1 MNPQNQGEFNND
13 QGVENIGPIINR
25 FLMNKG
31 LNRVLAQQK
40 LYSDWQQAVGTQI
53 APHTRLAGI
62 IGNVLR
68 VEVDSAV
75 YLHELSGYM
84 KGSILK
90 QLESVGGGIPVKDI
104 AFRVT
109 SFK

>member
-1 MNPQNQGEFNND
+1 MGLQNQGEFNND
-13 QGVENIGPIINR
+13 GGIENIGPIISR
-25 FLMNKG
+25 FFMRKG
-31 LNRVLAQQK
+31 LNRALAHQVLH
-40 LYSDWQQAVGTQI
+40 SEWRQAVGPQL

-62 IGNVLR
+62 TGNILR

-90 QLESVGGGIPVKDI
+90 QLGSSAGGIPVKDI
-104 AFRVT
+104 VFRVT
-109 SFK
+109 NFR